1 MVEKSLRTTA
11 TYLQERRS
19 YKLRSPAIVIEH
31 CQEKSIYDC
40 VPFVSI
46 CTTDTNIFNIRAIL
60 GSSNKPST
68 YTHNN
73 AKKKYGPT
81 RAIISPTLGFHFSP
95 YSMTKR
101 EKRGDGERVGVED
114 DKGPMVGQHLEGAR
128 IKLLRADLVGGSVC
142 AGAAS

>member
-1 MVEKSLRTTA
+1 MVVLLSLNLPKKKAFTIAFLSCHFVQRTRT
-11 TYLQERRS
+11 S
-19 YKLRSPAIVIEH
+19 
-31 CQEKSIYDC
+31 
-40 VPFVSI
+40 
-46 CTTDTNIFNIRAIL
+46 FNIGVIL

-95 YSMTKR
+95 YGMTKR
-101 EKRGDGERVGVED
+101 EKRGDGKRVGVED

>member
-1 MVEKSLRTTA
+1 MVQKSLRTTA

-40 VPFVSI
+40 VSLVSI
-46 CTTDTNIFNIRAIL
+46 CTTDIFNIRAIL

-68 YTHNN
+68 YAHNN

-95 YSMTKR
+95 CSMTKR